1 MSTQIT
7 TELVKELRDQTG
19 ISIMQCKSA
28 LEEAGGDMEKA
39 LLVLKKKASGIA
51 LKKSDRDAKDGI
63 IVVKETG
70 GKSVLVTLHCETDF
84 VAKNEDFVNLAQ
96 SLVDMA
102 IEKGVDAMKEESSAM
117 INEVIQKV
125 GEKIELGN
133 VSETS
138 GETLGSYVHNGKNA
152 VIVSLSGGESSLARD
167 IAMHIAAMNP
177 SFLTRDEID
186 EDTKS
191 KTKEIFQKEVDES
204 DKPADIK
211 AKILEGKIDTY
222 FKEQTLVDQSF
233 VKDPSLTV
241 GDLLAK
247 NNAKIVKFI
256 RESIG

>member
-63 IVVKETG
+63 IVVREVDS
-70 GKSVLVTLHCETDF
+70 KSVLVTLHCETDF
-84 VAKNEDFVNLAQ
+84 VAKNEDFINLAQ
-96 SLVDMA
+96 SLVNIA
-102 IEKGVDAMKEESSAM
+102 IEKGVDIMKEESPTM
-117 INEVIQKV
+117 IDQIIQKV

-152 VIVSLSGGESSLARD
+152 VVVSLSGGTTELARD
-167 IAMHIAAMNP
+167 VAMHIAAMNP
-177 SFLTRDEID
+177 SFINREEID

-191 KTKEIFQKEVDES
+191 KAKEIFQKEVDES
-204 DKPADIK
+204 GKPEEIK
-211 AKILEGKIDTY
+211 AKMLDGKIDTY

-241 GDLLAK
+241 GELLAK